1 MPTPEREHR
10 RGQESQAPPDGVL
23 WYAGHRLNRA
33 CPALAPTHRLNRRG
47 LPPSLESFKAVENFA
62 DTVLR
67 YKPKPKSEPAKKR
80 RKRAKKIAR
89 ASASTRD

>member
-1 MPTPEREHR
+1 MTDQPKIPK
-10 RGQESQAPPDGVL
+10 
-23 WYAGHRLNRA
+23 
-33 CPALAPTHRLNRRG
+33 
-47 LPPSLESFKAVENFA
+47 LPKAVENFA